1 MIDFRFMM
9 SSSSCVFNGASA
21 AFMIWFTF
29 EQVGVGIF
37 LSQLMTLLAV
47 FGFSVVF

>member
-1 MIDFRFMM
+1 M

-29 EQVGVGIF
+29 EQVGVGILF
-37 LSQLMTLLAV
+37 SEFVSLLAV
-47 FGFSVVF
+47 FGLSVVF